1 MLSGHITTVRPFAR
15 SLHRSFFSS
24 SNQFTP
30 LQSDLAALMS
40 MLEAIMEDGPG
51 FGIDCDN
58 EPVLCNLSRSCYG
71 ILNDLQELKQHFDS
85 VGTQTRITWEREQWC
100 AEELAEIRS
109 RLTATTSSLNTAYS
123 KLIQYVCEMETAV
136 RWGTNVA

>member
-1 MLSGHITTVRPFAR
+1 MLSDHITTVRPLAR
-15 SLHRSFFSS
+15 SLHRSFFGS

-40 MLEAIMEDGPG
+40 MLEAIVEDGPN
-51 FGIDCDN
+51 FNIDCDN
-58 EPVLCNLSRSCYG
+58 ELALCNLSRNCHG

-85 VGTQTRITWEREQWC
+85 VGTQTQITWEREQWR

-109 RLTATTSSLNTAYS
+109 RLATTTSFLNTVYS

-136 RWGTNVA
+136 Q